1 MQQFDVLVVGAGPAG
16 STAALNLAPL
26 RRVALVEARTETPRR
41 IGESLLPA
49 ARRLLGDMGL
59 LDSFQAQA
67 HSPYYGNRSSWG
79 SSQWS
84 ETDFLRDPDGHGW
97 HLDRSRFEAWLR
109 RMAVERGSVL
119 FAPAK
124 LEAIERGG
132 DSWKVLL
139 ATATGAVSIAADI
152 VIDATGRGANVARRL
167 GASRRTQDRLVC
179 GWVCQEATC
188 QEAACKP
195 VSENG
200 ENGGHGAGF
209 THIQATPDGWWYTA
223 PVPGNRRM
231 LAFHTDS
238 DLPTARLAAQPSA
251 LLANAPASGEF
262 AEILSRMALKR
273 METSIE
279 TNPETRV
286 ETSAE
291 HGVTPASSSVLQPCA
306 GPGWFAAGDAAMTFD
321 PLSGQGL
328 LNALFT
334 GLATAEAADRQLQR
348 CNDALPGYLQTLAG
362 IETAYHRHLSKWYQA
377 ETRWPGAPFWERR
390 QTAKT

>member
-16 STAALNLAPL
+16 STAALNLAPV
-26 RRVALVEARTETPRR
+26 RRVALVEARAETPRR

-109 RMAVERGSVL
+109 RMAVERGSAL
-119 FAPAK
+119 FVPAR
-124 LEAIERGG
+124 LEEIERGG

-139 ATATGAVSIAADI
+139 ATETGAVSIAADI
-152 VIDATGRGANVARRL
+152 VIDATGRGAHVARRL
-167 GASRRTQDRLVC
+167 GASRRTKDRLVC
-179 GWVCQEATC
+179 GWVCQE
-188 QEAACKP
+188 
-195 VSENG
+195 VSETTENG
-200 ENGGHGAGF
+200 RHGGHGAGF

-279 TNPETRV
+279 TNPET
-286 ETSAE
+286 SAE
-291 HGVTPASSSVLQPCA
+291 TITESGVTPASSSVLQPYA
-306 GPGWFAAGDAAMTFD
+306 GPAWFAAGDAAMTFD

-334 GLATAEAADRQLQR
+334 GLAAAEAADRQLR
-348 CNDALPGYLQTLAG
+348 GCDDALPGYLQTLAG
-362 IETAYHRHLSKWYQA
+362 IETAYRRHLSTWYQTEA
-377 ETRWPGAPFWERR
+377 RWPSAPFWERR
-390 QTAKT
+390 HCSRTELAG

>member
-26 RRVALVEARTETPRR
+26 RRVALVEACAETPRR
-41 IGESLLPA
+41 IGESLVPA
-49 ARRLLGDMGL
+49 ARRLMGDMGI

-109 RMAVERGSVL
+109 RMAVERGSAL
-119 FAPAK
+119 FAPAR
-124 LEAIERGG
+124 LEEIERGV

-139 ATATGAVSIAADI
+139 ATETGDISISADI
-152 VIDATGRGANVARRL
+152 VIDATGRGAHVARRL
-167 GASRRTQDRLVC
+167 GASRRTEDRLVC
-179 GWVCQEATC
+179 GWVCQETTCEEMIC
-188 QEAACKP
+188 QETTCEP
-195 VSENG
+195 VSEAG
-200 ENGGHGAGF
+200 EHRGKGAGF
-209 THIQATPDGWWYTA
+209 THIQATKDGWWYTA
-223 PVPGNRRM
+223 PIPGNRRM

-238 DLPTARLAAQPSA
+238 DLPAARLATDPSA
-251 LLANAPASGEF
+251 LLANVPATGEF
-262 AEILSRMALKR
+262 AEILGRMSSLKIGK
-273 METSIE
+273 TS
-279 TNPETRV
+279 T
-286 ETSAE
+286 E

-306 GPGWFAAGDAAMTFD
+306 GPAWFAAGDAAMTFD

-334 GLATAEAADRQLQR
+334 GLAAAEAADRELQG
-348 CNDALPGYLQTLAG
+348 CDDALPGYLQTLAG

-390 QTAKT
+390 RAKT

>member
-1 MQQFDVLVVGAGPAG
+1 MQHFDVLVVGAGPAG

-26 RRVALVEARTETPRR
+26 RRVALVEARAEIPRR

-59 LDSFQAQA
+59 LDSFQAEA
-67 HSPYYGNRSSWG
+67 HYRYYGNRSSWG

-109 RMAVERGSVL
+109 RTAVQHGSVL
-119 FAPAK
+119 FAPAR

-139 ATATGAVSIAADI
+139 ATETGAVSIAADI
-152 VIDATGRGANVARRL
+152 VIDATGRGAHVARRL
-167 GASRRTQDRLVC
+167 GAARRTRDRLVC
-179 GWVCQEATC
+179 GWVCQEVTC
-188 QEAACKP
+188 EEVTCEQVSET
-195 VSENG
+195 SENG
-200 ENGGHGAGF
+200 GRGAGF
-209 THIQATPDGWWYTA
+209 THIQATEAGWWYTA
-223 PVPGNRRM
+223 PIPGNRRM

-251 LLANAPASGEF
+251 LLANAPATGEF
-262 AEILSRMALKR
+262 AEILGRMASFSLKYAK
-273 METSIE
+273 TSAE
-279 TNPETRV
+279 TN
-286 ETSAE
+286 AE
-291 HGVTPASSSVLQPCA
+291 HGVTRASSSVLQPCA
-306 GPGWFAAGDAAMTFD
+306 GPAWFAAGDAAMTFD

-334 GLATAEAADRQLQR
+334 GLAAAEAADRQLQGW
-348 CNDALPGYLQTLAG
+348 DGALTGYVQTLAG
-362 IETAYHRHLSKWYQA
+362 IEETYRRHLSTWYQA
-377 ETRWPGAPFWERR
+377 EARWPNAPFWERR
-390 QTAKT
+390 HSAKTRLAG